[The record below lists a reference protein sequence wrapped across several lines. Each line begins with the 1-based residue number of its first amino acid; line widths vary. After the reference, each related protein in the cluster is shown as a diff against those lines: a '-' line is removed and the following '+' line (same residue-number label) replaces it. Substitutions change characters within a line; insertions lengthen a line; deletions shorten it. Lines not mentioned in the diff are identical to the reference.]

1 MQECRKTSNQIKLA
15 SIVAS
20 TLSAEEA
27 QLPLSH
33 GAVILSK
40 AHSGPTLNRHPPP
53 TYAQLKESKQTP
65 WGYLRQK
72 RERS

>member
-1 MQECRKTSNQIKLA
+1 MKSLHCTVTLEGNFYRKKMQECRKTSNQIKLE

-40 AHSGPTLNRHPPP
+40 AHNTDPH
-53 TYAQLKESKQTP
+53 
-65 WGYLRQK
+65 
-72 RERS
+72 